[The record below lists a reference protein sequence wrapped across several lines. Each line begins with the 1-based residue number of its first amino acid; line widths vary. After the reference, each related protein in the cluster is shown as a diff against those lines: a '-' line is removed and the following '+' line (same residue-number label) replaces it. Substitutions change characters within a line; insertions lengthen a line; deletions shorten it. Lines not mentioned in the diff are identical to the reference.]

1 MGSKINPKNQSLFK
15 DIINTQICKSDNKKL
30 KDVHSL
36 YLIEKLKGI
45 SSTQEPMKIKDSH
58 EKPKILNQ
66 NPFLDYLSQ
75 NNGFR
80 QHEKRVLT
88 QRGSKQF
95 SLKTEGYE
103 NEPKNQLN
111 FLKKT
116 TKNSSYLTH
125 RKQIIKNN
133 EESAIMWSEN

>member
-1 MGSKINPKNQSLFK
+1 M
-15 DIINTQICKSDNKKL
+15 NTQICKSDNKKL

-45 SSTQEPMKIKDSH
+45 SNTQEPMKIKDSH
-58 EKPKILNQ
+58 EKPKMLTQ

>member
-1 MGSKINPKNQSLFK
+1 M
-15 DIINTQICKSDNKKL
+15 NTQICKSDNKKL

-45 SSTQEPMKIKDSH
+45 SSTQEPVKIKDSH
-58 EKPKILNQ
+58 EKPKILTQ

-95 SLKTEGYE
+95 SLKT
-103 NEPKNQLN
+103 
-111 FLKKT
+111 
-116 TKNSSYLTH
+116 
-125 RKQIIKNN
+125 
-133 EESAIMWSEN
+133 